1 MEVGD
6 PGGLTNDESG
16 AGISGLPSGYELC
29 RSPINS
35 STHAGTVAG
44 EILEIIWLKL
54 SLISYG

>member
-6 PGGLTNDESG
+6 LGGLTNDESG
-16 AGISGLPSGYELC
+16 AGDFRIAK
-29 RSPINS
+29 RIRDS

-54 SLISYG
+54 SLISYGVNCWIC